1 MSQPPEDLRDLDRL
15 LRGVRFEPRASL
27 GPEIAGRWRQGE
39 RPGRGTP
46 HVRRWIGIAAAVAM
60 VGLGLFIFWLAALQ
74 PLRAYAIDHC
84 CQDLDGGGD
93 ADDGLMVV
101 ARRGTE
107 VRRLAIYED
116 RDGSRTFTPGD
127 AIRFDRTGRP
137 VVTAPLLPGIITT
150 EFCCLDYDGGGP
162 SDDALVVMGLPPDR
176 ISMAAIYERGA
187 VGELR

>member
-1 MSQPPEDLRDLDRL
+1 MSHPPEDLRDLDRM

-27 GPEIAGRWRQGE
+27 GPEIAGRWRRGE
-39 RPGRGTP
+39 RPGQGAP
-46 HVRRWIGIAAAVAM
+46 PARRWLGVAAAVAL
-60 VGLGLFIFWLAALQ
+60 VGLGLFIFWLAALR
-74 PLRAYAIDHC
+74 PLRTYAVDHC

-127 AIRFDRTGRP
+127 AIRFDRAGRP
-137 VVTAPLLPGIITT
+137 VVTSPLLPGVVTT
-150 EFCCLDYDGGGP
+150 EFCCLDYDGGGR

-176 ISMAAIYERGA
+176 ISMAAIYERDAIGP
-187 VGELR
+187 LR

>member
-1 MSQPPEDLRDLDRL
+1 
-15 LRGVRFEPRASL
+15 
-27 GPEIAGRWRQGE
+27 
-39 RPGRGTP
+39 
-46 HVRRWIGIAAAVAM
+46 
-60 VGLGLFIFWLAALQ
+60 
-74 PLRAYAIDHC
+74 LRAYAIDHC

-93 ADDGLMVV
+93 ADDGLMVM

-107 VRRLAIYED
+107 VRQLAIYED

-137 VVTAPLLPGIITT
+137 AVTAPLLPGIITT
-150 EFCCLDYDGGGP
+150 EFCCLDFDGGGP